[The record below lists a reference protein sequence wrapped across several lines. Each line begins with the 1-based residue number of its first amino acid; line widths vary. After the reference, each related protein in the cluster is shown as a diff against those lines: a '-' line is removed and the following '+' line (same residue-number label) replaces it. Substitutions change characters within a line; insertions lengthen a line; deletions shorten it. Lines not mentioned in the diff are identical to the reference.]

1 MEGNG
6 ERVELQMEKIA
17 HRVAKGYDDVTRGE
31 IRDVKDDLKEM
42 GGLVL
47 TTKTNMEWVMRGIA
61 NLNKVAVGILVAV
74 VLSGLGAVW
83 SNL

>member
-1 MEGNG
+1 
-6 ERVELQMEKIA
+6 
-17 HRVAKGYDDVTRGE
+17 
-31 IRDVKDDLKEM
+31 LKEM